1 MKNLFKSISLIAF
14 AFLFSTC
21 SLSDFGDV
29 NKNPNATTVPV
40 TSALLTNVLSGLG
53 GWTQGMNEGLY
64 AQYFSESQYTDASLY
79 ALQQINFTGNYSGA
93 MYDLQNIINNNTDEE
108 TKNEVTANGSN
119 ANQIAVAKILLTY
132 LYMH

>member
-64 AQYFSESQYTDASLY
+64 AQYFPSLNILMLHCTHCSKSI
-79 ALQQINFTGNYSGA
+79 LQV
-93 MYDLQNIINNNTDEE
+93 IIPGLCMTCR
-108 TKNEVTANGSN
+108 
-119 ANQIAVAKILLTY
+119 ILLITT
-132 LYMH
+132 LTKRLKMK